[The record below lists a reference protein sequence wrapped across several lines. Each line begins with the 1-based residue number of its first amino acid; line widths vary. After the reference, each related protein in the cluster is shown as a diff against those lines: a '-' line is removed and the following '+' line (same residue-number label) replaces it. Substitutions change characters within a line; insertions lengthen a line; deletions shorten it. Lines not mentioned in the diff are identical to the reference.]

1 MLSLINA
8 FAKIGE
14 SVSRTARQNPIS
26 DANSNAIEAASAYV
40 QGVYSCGSCLDIK
53 AKTKPLSSQITIPKF
68 VNRLF
73 LKSFYVILKD
83 IYIYICVYI
92 IKKINYFFSFF

>member
-8 FAKIGE
+8 FAKISE

-83 IYIYICVYI
+83 IYIYN
-92 IKKINYFFSFF
+92 NY